1 MSEGSAVKKAFVLN
15 GTNLN
20 MLGVR
25 EPKIYG
31 RQTLDDVRK
40 LCERTGK
47 SLGLEVDFRQ
57 TNHEGELIDWVH
69 EAHKASLGIVMNPGA
84 LARTSL
90 ALHDAVK
97 AVSVPVIEIH
107 ISNFYTREA
116 YRPSS
121 YLSKAAIGIICGFGI
136 NVYPLG
142 LQALQGLLAGKG
154 SKRRK

>member
-1 MSEGSAVKKAFVLN
+1 MKPAFVLN

-25 EPKIYG
+25 EPHIYG
-31 RQTLDDVRK
+31 RQNLDHVRK
-40 LCERTGK
+40 LCERAGRE
-47 SLGLEVDFRQ
+47 LGLEIDFRQ

-69 EAHKASLGIVMNPGA
+69 ESHKASLGVVMNPGA

-116 YRPSS
+116 YRPPSF
-121 YLSKAAIGIICGFGI
+121 LSKAAVGVICGFGLD
-136 NVYPLG
+136 VYPLG
-142 LQALQGLLAGKG
+142 LQALKGLLASKPAKG
-154 SKRRK
+154 RKR

>member
-1 MSEGSAVKKAFVLN
+1 MLN

-20 MLGVR
+20 MLGSR
-25 EPKIYG
+25 AAIYG

-47 SLGLEVDFRQ
+47 EIGLAVDFRQ
-57 TNHEGELIDWVH
+57 TNHEGELIEWVH
-69 EAHKASLGIVMNPGA
+69 EAHKTSIGIVMNPGA

-97 AVSVPVIEIH
+97 AVSVPVVELH

-116 YRPSS
+116 YRPPSF
-121 YLSKAAIGIICGFGI
+121 LSHAAVGVICGFG
-136 NVYPLG
+136 VDGY
-142 LQALQGLLAGKG
+142 
-154 SKRRK
+154 RVRCTR

>member
-1 MSEGSAVKKAFVLN
+1 MKKAFVLN

-25 EPKIYG
+25 EPEIYG
-31 RQTLDDVRK
+31 RQTLADVKK
-40 LCERTGK
+40 LCERAGNE
-47 SLGLEVDFRQ
+47 LGLEVDFRQ

-97 AVSVPVIEIH
+97 AVSVPVVEIH

-116 YRPSS
+116 YRPPS
-121 YLSKAAIGIICGFGI
+121 YLSKAAVGVICGFGLD
-136 NVYPLG
+136 VYPLG
-142 LQALQGLLAGKG
+142 LQALKGLLGGKKD
-154 SKRRK
+154 KRKK

>member
-1 MSEGSAVKKAFVLN
+1 MKKAFVLN

-20 MLGVR
+20 MLGIR
-25 EPKIYG
+25 EPHIYG

-40 LCERTGK
+40 LCERAGDG
-47 SLGLEVDFRQ
+47 LGFEIDFRQ

-116 YRPSS
+116 YRPPS
-121 YLSKAAIGIICGFGI
+121 YLSKAAVGVICGFGLD
-136 NVYPLG
+136 VYPLG
-142 LQALQGLLAGKG
+142 LQALKGLLANRPAKA
-154 SKRRK
+154 RRR

>member
-1 MSEGSAVKKAFVLN
+1 MKKAFVLN

-20 MLGVR
+20 MLGIR
-25 EPKIYG
+25 EPHIYG
-31 RQTLDDVRK
+31 KQSLEDVRK

-47 SLGLEVDFRQ
+47 SLGMEVDFRQ
-57 TNHEGELIDWVH
+57 TNYEGELIEWVH

-97 AVSVPVIEIH
+97 AVSVPVVEIH
-107 ISNFYTREA
+107 IGNFYTREA
-116 YRPSS
+116 YRPPSF
-121 YLSKAAIGIICGFGI
+121 LSKAAVGMICGFGV

-142 LQALQGLLAGKG
+142 LHALKGLLAGKPV
-154 SKRRK
+154 KRRK